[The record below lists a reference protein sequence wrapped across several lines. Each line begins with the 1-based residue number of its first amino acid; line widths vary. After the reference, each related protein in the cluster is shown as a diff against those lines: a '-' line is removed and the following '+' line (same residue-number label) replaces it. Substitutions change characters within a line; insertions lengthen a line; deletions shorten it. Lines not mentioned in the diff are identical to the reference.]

1 MPPVNRLAT
10 ETSPYLRQHADNPV
24 DWYPWGPEAF
34 AVARE
39 TDRPVLLSVGYS
51 ACHWCHVMAHESF
64 EDPET
69 AALMNRLFVNVKVDR
84 EERPDVDAI
93 YMEATQAMTG
103 SGGWPM
109 TVFMDADGAPFYC
122 GTYFP
127 RTGRGGMPSFTQLC
141 AAIDD
146 AWRHKREGLAE
157 QAQHLTEYLRRQ
169 PKFNTDAE
177 PVGVEALGQGEE
189 QLLRQHDTRWGGFG
203 GAPKFPQSM
212 SVDLLLHQALRTG
225 STEALAAA
233 TRSLD
238 AMCAGGMYDHLG
250 GGFARYSVD
259 EQWLVPHFEKMLYD
273 NALLLRPYLHAWQMT
288 GNAAYRRVV
297 DETITYLLRD
307 LRHPDGGFFSAEDA
321 DSLDAHGHSEEG
333 AFYVWSLDELHDVV
347 AAATDDATATLFE
360 ETYGV
365 TRSGNFETGSI
376 LFRSVGAFGDDG
388 DHEQAGRLAAARH
401 ALFEHRGRRS
411 RPGLDDKVLTEWN
424 GLLLAS
430 LAEAAAACGEPAWLE
445 AAVAQAEFLCRELR
459 GADGR
464 WHRSWQADGGARHAG
479 YAHDYAAL
487 VDGFTRLYEATGSLR
502 WLDEARAT
510 ATAML
515 DLFEDTEAG
524 GLFTTGHDAE
534 ALISRPKDLMDNA
547 TPSALS
553 TAAIGLQRLA
563 ALGSADDPETARYSS
578 SARTMMAI
586 LGHVAGETPLAFANL
601 LLAIELDAVGIT
613 EVVIVG
619 DRPDLVAEARATW
632 RPLTVLAWGE
642 TGNGSLW
649 EARENG
655 LAYVCEGQVCHQ
667 PVGTAAELA
676 AQLGRGSQRS

>member
-347 AAATDDATATLFE
+347 AADLMAEARPQHGMIAIGRRQADDADRHAHFLLHQVGLDGERPVGHGLKQRKRRCFRHQFDTRGLALV
-360 ETYGV
+360 GV
-365 TRSGNFETGSI
+365 DERAVEI
-376 LFRSVGAFGDDG
+376 G
-388 DHEQAGRLAAARH
+388 DHGKETLQLRPRFHLRH
-401 ALFEHRGRRS
+401 LM
-411 RPGLDDKVLTEWN
+411 
-424 GLLLAS
+424 
-430 LAEAAAACGEPAWLE
+430 
-445 AAVAQAEFLCRELR
+445 AV
-459 GADGR
+459 
-464 WHRSWQADGGARHAG
+464 
-479 YAHDYAAL
+479 L
-487 VDGFTRLYEATGSLR
+487 VDGAIERLKHKRAILR
-502 WLDEARAT
+502 
-510 ATAML
+510 
-515 DLFEDTEAG
+515 
-524 GLFTTGHDAE
+524 
-534 ALISRPKDLMDNA
+534 RPF
-547 TPSALS
+547 
-553 TAAIGLQRLA
+553 A
-563 ALGSADDPETARYSS
+563 AL
-578 SARTMMAI
+578 
-586 LGHVAGETPLAFANL
+586 H
-601 LLAIELDAVGIT
+601 LLALPIQELREAI
-613 EVVIVG
+613 
-619 DRPDLVAEARATW
+619 DLVVVT
-632 RPLTVLAWGE
+632 TVWKLK
-642 TGNGSLW
+642 
-649 EARENG
+649 
-655 LAYVCEGQVCHQ
+655 
-667 PVGTAAELA
+667 
-676 AQLGRGSQRS
+676 QLGAKFIEPRRRLRQQHLSLFDHRGHGQQPGLLVFVNTD